1 MIKKILLALLLSL
14 SLALPVFAESSNPI
28 DESGQYS
35 GHLYIFHSETCPHCK
50 EELAFLVK
58 ISKEEA
64 YQDVQFLEFEIT
76 QHPENSALL
85 QEVGQVMDA
94 DTSGVPFTVIGNQII
109 TGYLNDDTTGQ
120 QIRNALDKIIK
131 DGDSDIVGSIIKA
144 IEIDSPTV
152 EDQQSNEQIDNAA
165 IALIP
170 ETLTLPVF
178 GTIETA
184 NVSLPILSTM
194 LGLIDGFNPC
204 AMWTLVFL
212 ITLLFGM
219 KDKRRMWILGGTFII
234 ASGVVYY
241 IFMAAWLNILIF
253 LGFLFAVRLIIGL
266 VAIGGGAYSIHD
278 FYTNK
283 DAECKVGDLDEKQKT
298 MTKMRNILSR
308 PSFIMA
314 FLGMVVLAVAVN
326 LVELI
331 CSAGIPAVYTQIL
344 TMSGISAIGR
354 YLYMLWYIFFYMF
367 DDIVVFIIAMLTLQI
382 TGMTTKYTRA
392 TRLIGGIIM
401 LIIGVLMI
409 LKPEWLTFG

>member
-14 SLALPVFAESSNPI
+14 SLALPVFAETSNPI

-85 QEVGQVMDA
+85 QEVGRVMDA

>member
-14 SLALPVFAESSNPI
+14 SLALPVFAETSNPI

-85 QEVGQVMDA
+85 QEVGRVMDA

-314 FLGMVVLAVAVN
+314 FLGMVVLAAAVN

-344 TMSGISAIGR
+344 TMSGISAIGQ
-354 YLYMLWYIFFYMF
+354 YLHMLWYIFFYMF

>member
-85 QEVGQVMDA
+85 QEVGRVMDA

-152 EDQQSNEQIDNAA
+152 EDQHINEQIDNAA

-212 ITLLFGM
+212 ITLLF
-219 KDKRRMWILGGTFII
+219 
-234 ASGVVYY
+234 
-241 IFMAAWLNILIF
+241 
-253 LGFLFAVRLIIGL
+253 
-266 VAIGGGAYSIHD
+266 
-278 FYTNK
+278 
-283 DAECKVGDLDEKQKT
+283 
-298 MTKMRNILSR
+298 
-308 PSFIMA
+308 
-314 FLGMVVLAVAVN
+314 
-326 LVELI
+326 
-331 CSAGIPAVYTQIL
+331 
-344 TMSGISAIGR
+344 
-354 YLYMLWYIFFYMF
+354 
-367 DDIVVFIIAMLTLQI
+367 
-382 TGMTTKYTRA
+382 
-392 TRLIGGIIM
+392 
-401 LIIGVLMI
+401 
-409 LKPEWLTFG
+409 

>member
-85 QEVGQVMDA
+85 QEVGRVMDA

>member
-1 MIKKILLALLLSL
+1 MLKKIFIIFTLL
-14 SLALPVFAESSNPI
+14 FAIATPAFAQVNPI
-28 DESGQYS
+28 DQSDQYS
-35 GHLYIFHSETCPHCK
+35 AHLYIFHSETCPHCIA
-50 EELAFLVK
+50 ELEFLVK
-58 ISKEEA
+58 ISKEDA

-76 QHPENSALL
+76 QHPENSALF
-85 QEVGQVMDA
+85 QEVGRVMDV
-94 DTSGVPFTVIGNQII
+94 DTSGVPFTVIGREVI
-109 TGYLNDDTTGQ
+109 TGYLNDDTTGA
-120 QIRNALDKIIK
+120 QIRSALDKILN
-131 DGDSDIVGSIIKA
+131 DDPDIVGSIIKGLGT
-144 IEIDSPTV
+144 ETSTVQEQPTDDEV
-152 EDQQSNEQIDNAA
+152 DNSATTS
-165 IALIP
+165 IP

-204 AMWTLVFL
+204 AMWTLIFL

-219 KDKRRMWILGGTFII
+219 KDRKRMWILGATFII
-234 ASGVVYY
+234 ASGIVYY

-278 FYTNK
+278 YYTNK

-298 MTKMRNILSR
+298 MKKMRDILSR

-314 FLGMVVLAVAVN
+314 FLGMIVLAAAVN

-344 TMSGISAIGR
+344 NMSGISVIGR
-354 YLYMLWYIFFYMF
+354 YLYMFVYIFFYMF
-367 DDIVVFIIAMLTLQI
+367 DDMVVFIIAMMTLQV
-382 TGMTTKYTRA
+382 TGITTKYSRA
-392 TRLIGGIIM
+392 TRLIGGLIM